1 MSETVA
7 IAFTLNGAARDMRLP
22 PATRLI
28 DILREELHLMGAKRA
43 CDIGRCGAC
52 LVLMNGRPVNACL
65 VMAWQ
70 LDGAEVISPEGL
82 AALPEA
88 RAVRAGL
95 VQESAFQC
103 GYCAPG
109 FTVALTA
116 LFRRSPSA
124 GEDEIRAALAGN
136 ICRCTGY
143 LSILRGALAAQK
155 KLLAEGGAQA
165 PD

>member
-1 MSETVA
+1 MSDDSRGEIAV
-7 IAFTLNGAARDMRLP
+7 AFTLNGEARDLRLP

-28 DILREELHLMGAKRA
+28 DILREELGLMGAKRA

-52 LVLMNGRPVNACL
+52 LVLMDGRPVNACL
-65 VMAWQ
+65 VMVWQ
-70 LDGAEVISPEGL
+70 LAGAEVISPEGL
-82 AALPEA
+82 EALPEA

-95 VQESAFQC
+95 TQESAFQC

-116 LFRRSPSA
+116 LFRDAPDA
-124 GEDEIRAALAGN
+124 GEDEIRAALSGN

-155 KLLAEGGAQA
+155 LLAGNGG
-165 PD
+165 